1 MKTLKNKILE
11 GLKVNSK
18 SKIKGDNLEPM
29 LNSIK
34 EFYKKYGKE
43 FNGTFTIGSGSFL
56 INNEQKIFNPLKNI
70 MNLGS
75 VEYVKF
81 KKEIQPY
88 IDEINDEHY
97 DEHYKVTFTRN
108 VDSGSLTI
116 YVDYYTKNKGTNIG
130 YIDLSNSNK
139 DKISCSFIVVSDIG
153 EKMIINLLINIINKC
168 LNE

>member
-18 SKIKGDNLEPM
+18 SKIKEDNLEPM

-34 EFYKKYGKE
+34 EFYKKYGIE
-43 FNGTFTIGSGSFL
+43 FNGSFASGCGSFL

-75 VEYVKF
+75 VEYAKF

-97 DEHYKVTFTRN
+97 KITFTKN
-108 VDSGSLTI
+108 VTGNITI
-116 YVDYYTKNKGTNIG
+116 YVDYYAKNNNNNVG
-130 YIDLSNSNK
+130 YIDLLNSNK
-139 DKISCSFIVVSDIG
+139 DKISCPFLVVSDIG
-153 EKMIINLLINIINKC
+153 EKMIINLLINIINKY